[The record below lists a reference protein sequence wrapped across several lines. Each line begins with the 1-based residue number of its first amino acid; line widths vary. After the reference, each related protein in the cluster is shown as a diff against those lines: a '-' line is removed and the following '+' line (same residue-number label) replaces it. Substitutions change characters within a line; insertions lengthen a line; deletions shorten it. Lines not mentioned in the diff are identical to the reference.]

1 MINSFIRQIGTQFK
15 NNLTKNHWLE
25 ILLVIS
31 NLSFHPYNESPI
43 NNSTSI
49 QESFKKN

>member
-1 MINSFIRQIGTQFK
+1 MINSLIRQIGPQFK

-31 NLSFHPYNESPI
+31 NFSFHPYNESAI
-43 NNSTSI
+43 KTCSSI
-49 QESFKKN
+49 S